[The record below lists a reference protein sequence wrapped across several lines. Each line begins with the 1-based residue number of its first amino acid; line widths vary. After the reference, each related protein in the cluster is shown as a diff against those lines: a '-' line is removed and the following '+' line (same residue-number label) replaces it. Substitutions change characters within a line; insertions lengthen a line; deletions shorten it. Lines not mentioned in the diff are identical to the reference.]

1 MSQVTEDLRADLSRA
16 RTWVLVNGPS
26 ADAAVVS
33 AAILGEPVRVPDHT
47 YESATADFRCAMRD
61 AITAKRLAD
70 LRQPS

>member
-1 MSQVTEDLRADLSRA
+1 L
-16 RTWVLVNGPS
+16 LVNGPS